1 MSKGLHILAILCL
14 ISCNQPDL
22 AADEKAIRELLKKEQ
37 QAHLE
42 KNIDLLLSNGTPETI
57 VVNRGIVSVPTE
69 EQNRARFT
77 HYFGS
82 VNFIKWEDTADP
94 IIRFSDDSSLAYAII
109 QKQVILTLKDDVT
122 AKPDTT
128 DFAWMSVWRKMDG
141 KWKMES
147 IVSTNK
153 P

>member
-1 MSKGLHILAILCL
+1 MSRGLRIFSIICL
-14 ISCNQPDL
+14 ISCGKPDL

-42 KNIDLLLSNGTPETI
+42 KDIDLLLSNGTPETI

-69 EQNRARFT
+69 EQNTARFT
-77 HYFGS
+77 NYFGS

-94 IIRFSDDSSLAYAII
+94 IIRFSDDASLAYAII
-109 QKQVILTLKDDVT
+109 QKQVILTFIDDVT

-128 DFAWMSVWRKMDG
+128 DFAWVSIWRKMNG

-147 IVSTNK
+147 VVSTNK